1 MHNRVER
8 VLIASAIL
16 VAAVYAIVSF
26 WPDDSSRTVPPPTL
40 RPVEALKEQPV
51 DTSRESQKTQAGVI
65 LSLTKIASAELS
77 FRTLRKRFG
86 TIDELVHENLLTRA
100 FSEGVIIGGY
110 QYNLSANTEH
120 FSAYADPVPGEGRH
134 YFIDETLDIRHD
146 ENGRA
151 SSSSPYLEFSKNENT
166 ETGNRKQGTGKD

>member
-26 WPDDSSRTVPPPTL
+26 WPDDGAHKAPATTPS
-40 RPVEALKEQPV
+40 PVEAPKEQLL
-51 DTSRESQKTQAGVI
+51 DTSRESQKAEAGVI
-65 LSLTKIASAELS
+65 GNLMKVASAELS
-77 FRTLRKRFG
+77 FRTLQRRFG
-86 TIDELVHENLLTRA
+86 TIDELIHENLLTRE

-134 YFIDETLDIRHD
+134 YFIDETLDIRND
-146 ENGRA
+146 
-151 SSSSPYLEFSKNENT
+151 
-166 ETGNRKQGTGKD
+166 